1 MRRDESRYR
10 GKGSMRA
17 ELDREG
23 LPRKRSASF
32 QLEVILAPWHRDAG
46 WRSRGCIRE
55 YDRVVSTET
64 RCKLRFAFGTMFEPG
79 SIQLACVSTCRETS
93 HLQPAVFT
101 KRSNL
106 SSSLR
111 SLSLSPFPLSV
122 IEQSTDVDRKLLWV
136 IVLRL
141 SGGRIYSPD
150 RAITCWLLLWN
161 TRFYF
166 ETTYL
171 WMVYQYVPT
180 WIDNAV

>member
-10 GKGSMRA
+10 GKGSLRA

-23 LPRKRSASF
+23 LPRKRSAGF
-32 QLEVILAPWHRDAG
+32 QLEVILALWHRDAG

-55 YDRVVSTET
+55 YDRVVPTET

-111 SLSLSPFPLSV
+111 SLSLPLSLCYRTIHGRGPKIALGYRPASFRRPNIFLWSSNYLLIIV
-122 IEQSTDVDRKLLWV
+122 VKHALLSWDYVFVNSILVRVHVDR
-136 IVLRL
+136 
-141 SGGRIYSPD
+141 
-150 RAITCWLLLWN
+150 
-161 TRFYF
+161 
-166 ETTYL
+166 
-171 WMVYQYVPT
+171 
-180 WIDNAV
+180 

>member
-111 SLSLSPFPLSV
+111 SLSLSLSLSLLSNNPRTWTENCSGLSSCVFPEAEYIPL
-122 IEQSTDVDRKLLWV
+122 IEQLLAGYCCETRAF
-136 IVLRL
+136 ILRL
-141 SGGRIYSPD
+141 RICEWYISMCP
-150 RAITCWLLLWN
+150 RG
-161 TRFYF
+161 
-166 ETTYL
+166 
-171 WMVYQYVPT
+171 
-180 WIDNAV
+180 